1 MIGLDTN
8 VLVRHLVGDD
18 PVQTPRAR
26 ALLAARCTVDDPCY
40 VNRIVL
46 CELVWVLARG
56 YRYDRRTIAGAL
68 EQLLNAAEL
77 QIEDREAAVDALAA
91 YRDGQADFADCLMGL
106 LNRAVGCD
114 CTMTFDR
121 DAAALP
127 EFAAV

>member
-8 VLVRHLVGDD
+8 VLVRHLTGDD
-18 PVQTPRAR
+18 PVQTPKAR
-26 ALLAARCTVDDPCY
+26 ALLAARCTVDDPGY

-77 QIEDREAAVDALAA
+77 LIEDRDTAVDALAA
-91 YRDGQADFADCLMGL
+91 YRGSQADFADCLMGI
-106 LNRAVGCD
+106 LNRVAGCD
-114 CTMTFDR
+114 RTATFDR
-121 DAAALP
+121 DAASLP
-127 EFAAV
+127 DFMPV

>member
-8 VLVRHLVGDD
+8 VLARHLVGDD
-18 PVQTPRAR
+18 PVQTPKAR
-26 ALLAARCTVDDPCY
+26 ALLAARCTVDDPGY

-77 QIEDREAAVDALAA
+77 RIEDREAAIDALAA
-91 YRDGQADFADCLMGL
+91 YRGSQADFADCLMGP
-106 LNRAVGCD
+106 LNRAAGCER
-114 CTMTFDR
+114 TMTFDR

>member
-18 PVQTPRAR
+18 PVQTPKAR
-26 ALLAARCTVDDPCY
+26 ALLAARCTVDDPGY

-56 YRYDRRTIAGAL
+56 YRYDQRTIAGAL
-68 EQLLNAAEL
+68 GQLLNAAEL

-91 YRDGQADFADCLMGL
+91 YRGGQADFADCLMGL
-106 LNRAVGCD
+106 LNRAAGCER
-114 CTMTFDR
+114 TMTFDR
-121 DAAALP
+121 DAASLP

>member
-18 PVQTPRAR
+18 PVQTPKAR
-26 ALLAARCTVDDPCY
+26 ALLARRCKVDDPGY

-91 YRDGQADFADCLMGL
+91 YRGGQADFADCLMGL
-106 LNRAVGCD
+106 LNRAAGCEQ
-114 CTMTFDR
+114 TMTFDR